1 MEADVSQF
9 GHGGN
14 ARNAESPSLIEELL
28 SLNLRITRGRHIHA
42 PVGEDALD
50 HTNAALESAS
60 SRCFHH
66 LSVSRLLNSSYF
78 SANASSGSAHIF
90 SLTSA
95 SSRINPVTWSMPS
108 FYKVVLKASK
118 AALRFAR

>member
-1 MEADVSQF
+1 MLDAPGAPPPAWVTRSIF
-9 GHGGN
+9 C
-14 ARNAESPSLIEELL
+14 PSIWPSWDRKPDSSDSNSAVDR
-28 SLNLRITRGRHIHA
+28 SL
-42 PVGEDALD
+42 
-50 HTNAALESAS
+50 SAS
-60 SRCFHH
+60 TASSDACS

-108 FYKVVLKASK
+108 FYQITLKVSR
-118 AALRFAR
+118 AALRSAR